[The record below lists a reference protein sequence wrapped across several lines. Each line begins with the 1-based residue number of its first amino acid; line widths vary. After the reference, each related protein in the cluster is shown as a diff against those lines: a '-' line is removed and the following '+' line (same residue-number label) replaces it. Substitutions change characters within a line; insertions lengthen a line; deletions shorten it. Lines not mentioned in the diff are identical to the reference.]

1 MHLLS
6 SLLLVVLSLH
16 VLELSSQS
24 LDLILVLVDLSLVH
38 IELSSHSLHLGGL
51 FLQILLIDR
60 KLLGNFWSRLS
71 RQEVLK
77 LNIELFLLLDDNVL
91 FNDLLSLLDQSLLES
106 LDLLEHLPSIRIST
120 LKLSPSM
127 AVQWVLKLLRES
139 FDLESFSQ
147 KLLLEVVDLLSQIW
161 DLRSLRLDDSQF
173 TLVITNLELQ
183 KSNIL
188 ESLLILNFTS
198 CESALEDLDLFIE
211 KSELIIS
218 SDKLGSK
225 NISFVDHVLIIFLE
239 SLNFLLGF
247 LDDVVE
253 FLNLIELLSSEF
265 LTLLVL
271 LFTGLDIVL
280 LLLNEVLILSFD
292 KNFSAES
299 QILGV
304 NFFFELR
311 NLMRSNPELSL
322 KLSNFILSFDQ
333 VLGVKI
339 SVGSNSL
346 IQVLLLLK
354 LSFKLD
360 ILLLEL
366 TDQVLLKLHLLYHL
380 HQIGVGFGS
389 LMRESITFLLEVV
402 NIPKEFSDVLLL
414 LSALLLQLGDLILL
428 VGDLILVSVVLIL
441 SFLDGLRHHVSE
453 PNQIDNLLFVLLS
466 VSPKMLDF
474 SGKSVNS
481 IFGDVLLI
489 LSFFLLSGH
498 SVFVI
503 QEPVVDSVEDLVLLL
518 ELSDLVSHL
527 IDLNLE
533 VTDLREKI
541 FSLSLLVFNDVFSS
555 FDSVGALLILLLLHC
570 KLVINVNVLLCK
582 IINILL
588 LDFLVLLEGLDSS
601 VLLLD
606 LFLKVLLLSVE
617 ELSVSF
623 ELGLLFGKLVDFM
636 LFLHNFF
643 SFFGEF
649 PLKLDDFL
657 VETSFGLFKVVNLS
671 LLVLNV
677 LL

>member
-1 MHLLS
+1 LHLLS

-77 LNIELFLLLDDNVL
+77 LNIELFLLLDNNVL

-198 CESALEDLDLFIE
+198 CESTLENLDLFIE

-280 LLLNEVLILSFD
+280 LLFNEVLILSFD

-304 NFFFELR
+304 NFFFELL

-366 TDQVLLKLHLLYHL
+366 TDQVLLKLYLLYHL
-380 HQIGVGFGS
+380 HQVSVGFGS
-389 LMRESITFLLEVV
+389 FVREPITVLLEVV

-453 PNQIDNLLFVLLS
+453 PNQIDDLLFVLLS

-555 FDSVGALLILLLLHC
+555 FDSVGLFLILLLLQR

-588 LDFLVLLEGLDSS
+588 LNFLVLLEGLDSS

-617 ELSVSF
+617 KLSVSF

>member
-1 MHLLS
+1 
-6 SLLLVVLSLH
+6 
-16 VLELSSQS
+16 
-24 LDLILVLVDLSLVH
+24 
-38 IELSSHSLHLGGL
+38 
-51 FLQILLIDR
+51 
-60 KLLGNFWSRLS
+60 
-71 RQEVLK
+71 
-77 LNIELFLLLDDNVL
+77 
-91 FNDLLSLLDQSLLES
+91 
-106 LDLLEHLPSIRIST
+106 
-120 LKLSPSM
+120 
-127 AVQWVLKLLRES
+127 
-139 FDLESFSQ
+139 
-147 KLLLEVVDLLSQIW
+147 
-161 DLRSLRLDDSQF
+161 LRLDDSQF

-183 KSNIL
+183 KSDIL

-198 CESALEDLDLFIE
+198 CESTLENLDLFIE

-225 NISFVDHVLIIFLE
+225 NISFVDHVLIIFFE

-253 FLNLIELLSSEF
+253 LLNLIELLSSEF

-304 NFFFELR
+304 NFFFELS
-311 NLMRSNPELSL
+311 NLMRSNHELPL

-366 TDQVLLKLHLLYHL
+366 TDQVLLKLYLLYHL
-380 HQIGVGFGS
+380 HQVSVGFGS
-389 LMRESITFLLEVV
+389 FVREPITVLLEVV
-402 NIPKEFSDVLLL
+402 NIPKELSDVLLL

-453 PNQIDNLLFVLLS
+453 PNQIDDLLFVLLS

-582 IINILL
+582 ILNILL
-588 LDFLVLLEGLDSS
+588 LNFLVLLEGLDSC

-636 LFLHNFF
+636 FFLHNFF
-643 SFFGEF
+643 SFFGKF
-649 PLKLDDFL
+649 PLKLNDFL
-657 VETSFGLFKVVNLS
+657 VETSFGLFEVVNLS

-677 LL
+677 LLKLLLLSDELVNSVVLTK

>member
-1 MHLLS
+1 M
-6 SLLLVVLSLH
+6 
-16 VLELSSQS
+16 
-24 LDLILVLVDLSLVH
+24 
-38 IELSSHSLHLGGL
+38 
-51 FLQILLIDR
+51 
-60 KLLGNFWSRLS
+60 
-71 RQEVLK
+71 
-77 LNIELFLLLDDNVL
+77 
-91 FNDLLSLLDQSLLES
+91 
-106 LDLLEHLPSIRIST
+106 
-120 LKLSPSM
+120 
-127 AVQWVLKLLRES
+127 
-139 FDLESFSQ
+139 
-147 KLLLEVVDLLSQIW
+147 
-161 DLRSLRLDDSQF
+161 
-173 TLVITNLELQ
+173 
-183 KSNIL
+183 
-188 ESLLILNFTS
+188 
-198 CESALEDLDLFIE
+198 
-211 KSELIIS
+211 
-218 SDKLGSK
+218 
-225 NISFVDHVLIIFLE
+225 
-239 SLNFLLGF
+239 
-247 LDDVVE
+247 
-253 FLNLIELLSSEF
+253 
-265 LTLLVL
+265 
-271 LFTGLDIVL
+271 
-280 LLLNEVLILSFD
+280 
-292 KNFSAES
+292 
-299 QILGV
+299 
-304 NFFFELR
+304 
-311 NLMRSNPELSL
+311 
-322 KLSNFILSFDQ
+322 
-333 VLGVKI
+333 
-339 SVGSNSL
+339 
-346 IQVLLLLK
+346 LLLK
-354 LSFKLD
+354 LSFKLN

-366 TDQVLLKLHLLYHL
+366 TDQVLLKLYLLYHL
-380 HQIGVGFGS
+380 HQVSVGFGS
-389 LMRESITFLLEVV
+389 FVREPITVLLEVV
-402 NIPKEFSDVLLL
+402 NIPKELSDVLLL

-453 PNQIDNLLFVLLS
+453 PNQIDDLLFVLLS

-555 FDSVGALLILLLLHC
+555 FDSVGLFLILLLLHR
-570 KLVINVNVLLCK
+570 KLVINLKVLLCK

-588 LDFLVLLEGLDSS
+588 LNFLVLLEGLDSS

-677 LL
+677 LLKLLLLSDELVNSVVLTK